1 VPREKVPPPRGTTPR
16 VTVCGNGYVEELL
29 LEFDELFED
38 EFELEFEELL
48 DELFED
54 EFELEFEE
62 LLDELFEDEFELEFE
77 ELLDELF
84 EDEFELEFEEL
95 LDELFEEELLLV
107 LDEPRL
113 RNAGRLRASV
123 QPSTTC
129 GFAPAISATASAGRT
144 TGAVDIN

>member
-1 VPREKVPPPRGTTPR
+1 MPREKVPPPRGTTPR

-84 EDEFELEFEEL
+84 E
-95 LDELFEEELLLV
+95 EELLLV

-113 RNAGRLRASV
+113 PNAGRLRASV

>member
-1 VPREKVPPPRGTTPR
+1 MPREKVPPPRGTTPR

-29 LEFDELFED
+29 LEF
-38 EFELEFEELL
+38 
-48 DELFED
+48 
-54 EFELEFEE
+54 
-62 LLDELFEDEFELEFE
+62 DELFEDEFELEFE